1 VIISPTY
8 WTNPFG
14 SGTVA
19 WMSSKKDSQSNP
31 ERDLE
36 KEVDSLRRDNE
47 SLQRR
52 LDKILAENERLRKEL
67 EEALRSLK
75 RQAAPFSK
83 GGPKPNPKPP
93 GRKPG
98 NDYGQRACRPF
109 PSQVHQ

>member
-1 VIISPTY
+1 MNSD
-8 WTNPFG
+8 
-14 SGTVA
+14 
-19 WMSSKKDSQSNP
+19 KDSQSKQ

-67 EEALRSLK
+67 EEALRSFK

-83 GGPKPNPKPP
+83 GGPKP
-93 GRKPG
+93 GSEATR
-98 NDYGQRACRPF
+98 
-109 PSQVHQ
+109 SQVWKRLRRAGLPAFSPASGPTD